1 MIRGKNVIR
10 VAKYKRVS
18 TDEQKLKKNSIIAQD
33 ELLDE
38 YISKHPEM
46 VLVGDYSDEGVSG
59 TKLVRTDLQRLLES
73 VERGE
78 VDLILVTK
86 LDRWFRN
93 IAFYYRVQETL
104 EKNKTAWKTILE
116 DYDTLTADGRLKVN
130 IMLSVAQNEAERT
143 SERIKVVFES
153 KIRHRQAVTGA
164 MPAGFTTADGNG
176 ARKVVRDPSVENVVY
191 DFLNRVKAT
200 GSVRASLLYINDL
213 YGVAWHYNSA
223 YRLLKNTMLYGSY
236 KGVNDYCEPYISKAE
251 FDELQRLIGRNIR
264 KRETNRSYIFSGL
277 LICPNCGRRLSGT
290 YSVTKKG
297 GKEYSYQKYRC
308 PSSKVEKSCSFKKLV
323 SENVIERDMLK
334 QLRPQ
339 FEQLVLSV
347 DASGNKTRAPKINKT
362 AIKDEMDRL
371 NKMFQK
377 GRISESDYDQQYEA
391 LENKLKPNAQ
401 EAHKKDLSSLKSLID
416 GGLVDLYKTFT
427 NQEKQMF
434 WRSIVDYVDLD
445 PVSFKVKTIH
455 FL

>member
-1 MIRGKNVIR
+1 MIRGKNIIR

-33 ELLDE
+33 EILDKF
-38 YISKHPEM
+38 ISMHPEY
-46 VLVGDYSDEGVSG
+46 VVVGDFADEAVS
-59 TKLVRTDLQRLLES
+59 RTRIKRTQLQLLLEM

-86 LDRWFRN
+86 LDRWFGN
-93 IAFYYRVQETL
+93 VSFYYKVQEVL
-104 EKNKTAWKTILE
+104 ERNGANWKTVLE
-116 DYDTLTADGRLKVN
+116 DYDTSTSDGRLKVN
-130 IMLSVAQNEAERT
+130 IMLSVAQNEVERT

-153 KIRHRQAVTGA
+153 KVRHKQAVTGA
-164 MPAGFTTADGNG
+164 LPAGFITAEGNG
-176 ARKVVRDPSVENVVY
+176 ARKVIKDPTVQHVIY
-191 DFLNRVKAT
+191 DFLDRVKAT
-200 GSVRASLLYINDL
+200 GSVRAAMLYINETYD
-213 YGVAWHYNSA
+213 VAWHYNSA

-236 KGVNDYCEPYISKAE
+236 KGVDDYCEAYITKAE
-251 FDELQRLIGRNIR
+251 FDEIQKLIGRNIR

-277 LICPNCGRRLSGT
+277 LICPKCGRRLAGT
-290 YSVTKKG
+290 YSVIKRGDKL
-297 GKEYSYQKYRC
+297 YSYQKYRC
-308 PSSKVEKSCSFKKLV
+308 PSNKVEKSCEFKKLV

-339 FEQLVLSV
+339 FEALVLSV
-347 DASGNKTRAPKINKT
+347 DAAGNKTRKPRINKT

-371 NKMFQK
+371 NKMYQK

-391 LENKLKPNAQ
+391 LEAKLKPNA
-401 EAHKKDLSSLKSLID
+401 EAVHKKDLSALKELIN
-416 GGLVDLYKTFT
+416 GGLMDLYKTFT
-427 NQEKQMF
+427 AQEKQMF

-445 PVSFKVKTIH
+445 PDTSSVKTIH